1 MNRSSPPPIA
11 LTVAGSDSGAGAG
24 IQADL
29 KTFAALGVYGTS
41 ALAALTAQN
50 TRQVLAIHEVPER
63 FLLAQIEAVA
73 SDLRPAAVKTGMLAT
88 ASLVRTAAAALQRHR
103 LRNLVVDPVMVSK
116 SGAALLRPDAVRA
129 LRDRLVPLAAV
140 LTPNLSEAEVLI
152 GKRLRTLRDVEQA
165 ARLLRDMG
173 AASVVIKGGHSTGE
187 PADYFF
193 DGRRRVLF
201 QGERLRTRSDHGT
214 GCAFSAAITAFL
226 ARGAEIASAVSEA
239 KQYVR
244 EGMRSAVRLGS
255 GRGPIDHFFGW
266 RGKD

>member
-1 MNRSSPPPIA
+1 MKRASRPPIA
-11 LTVAGSDSGAGAG
+11 LTIAGSDSGAGAG

-50 TRQVLAIHEVPER
+50 TREVRAIHEVPER
-63 FLLAQIEAVA
+63 FLHAQIEAVA

-88 ASLVRTAAAALQRHR
+88 ASLVRTAAAALRRFR
-103 LRNLVVDPVMVSK
+103 LRNLVVDPVMISK
-116 SGAALLRPDAVRA
+116 GGASLLRPDAVRA
-129 LRDRLVPLAAV
+129 LRDRLVPLARV
-140 LTPNLSEAEVLI
+140 LTPNLSEAEVLV
-152 GKRLRTLRDVEQA
+152 GRRLQTLGDVEQA
-165 ARLLRDMG
+165 ARHLHDMG

-187 PADYFF
+187 PVDCFF
-193 DGRRRVLF
+193 DGRRLILF

-226 ARGAEIASAVSEA
+226 AHGAEIASAVSEA

-244 EGMRSAVRLGS
+244 EGMRSAAPLGS
-255 GRGPIDHFFGW
+255 GRGPIDHFQSG
-266 RGKD
+266 RLRD